1 MGRVRPANR
10 IGSLLLA
17 GGRLGMMLM
26 VVLDVEELELGYV
39 LMLTE
44 NDDAAVE

>member
-1 MGRVRPANR
+1 M
-10 IGSLLLA
+10 IGSPLLV